1 MNANKNKRRKE
12 SLIQFMAVAVAALIA
27 FVFVNYKDAIAN
39 ARLLNQIQTYEA
51 VETDE
56 EVIRLYE
63 SIPTKVKEDFE
74 DNGWKIE
81 TYSQEDLE
89 AIYKLLNG
97 EGVIEGYCVAAFT
110 SPTTKTI
117 YLSSKMA
124 YAEKSVVHEMGHYF
138 DLNISSAI
146 VGTAASGT
154 SYFGS
159 IYTLEAESSGKSEYA
174 ASNASEYFAESF
186 RDYIERPWKL
196 KDTSPY
202 TYDYMCALM
211 TAYVTGTEIEDKYKK
226 DGQFPDGTIYR
237 IE

>member
-1 MNANKNKRRKE
+1 MDTNKNKRRKE
-12 SLIQFMAVAVAALIA
+12 SLIQFLTVAVTALIA
-27 FVFVNYKDAIAN
+27 FVFVNYKDAMAN
-39 ARLLNQIQTYEA
+39 TLLLNQIQKYEA

-56 EVIRLYE
+56 EVVRLYE

-89 AIYKLLNG
+89 SIYKLLNG
-97 EGVIEGYCVAAFT
+97 EEVLDGYCVAAFT
-110 SPTTKTI
+110 SPATKTI

-138 DLNISSAI
+138 DLKISPDI

-154 SYFGS
+154 SYFES
-159 IYTLEAESSGKSEYA
+159 IYALEAAYSGKSEYA
-174 ASNASEYFAESF
+174 ASQASEYFAESF

-202 TYDYMCALM
+202 TYDYICTLM
-211 TAYVTGTEIEDKYKK
+211 TAYITGIEIEDKYKK
-226 DGQFPDGTIYR
+226 DRQLPNGTIYR

>member
-12 SLIQFMAVAVAALIA
+12 SLIQFLTLAVTVLIA
-27 FVFVNYKDAIAN
+27 FIFVNYKDAA
-39 ARLLNQIQTYEA
+39 AKALLFNQIQKYRA

-56 EVIRLYE
+56 KVIQLYE

-89 AIYKLLNG
+89 SIYKLLNG
-97 EGVIEGYCVAAFT
+97 EEVLEGYCVAAFT
-110 SPTTKTI
+110 SPATKTI

-138 DLNISSAI
+138 DLKISPEV
-146 VGTAASGT
+146 VGTFASGT
-154 SYFGS
+154 RYFNS
-159 IYTLEAESSGKSEYA
+159 IYMLEAAYSGKSEYA
-174 ASNASEYFAESF
+174 ASQASEYFAESF

-202 TYDYMCALM
+202 TYDYICALM
-211 TAYVTGTEIEDKYKK
+211 TAYTNGTVIEDKYKK
-226 DGQFPDGTIYR
+226 DGPLPNGTIYK